1 MKNLVEIESTQR
13 VARITLN
20 RPEKRNALSG
30 EMVEALQRALDEVEH
45 NDGIRVVILTGAGSA
60 FSAGADLESLSKMQ
74 SASATD
80 NAEDSHRLA
89 ALFRRIYT
97 YPKPVIARIN
107 GHAIAGGCGLAAVCD
122 FSIAVET
129 ARLGFTEVRIGF
141 VPAIVMLFVLRKVGE
156 AGSRRLML
164 TGDLISAAQAVELKM
179 QSASATD
186 NAEDSHRLAALFR
199 RIYTYP
205 KPVIARINGHAI
217 AGGCGLA
224 AVCDFSI
231 AVETARL
238 GFTEVRIGFVPAIVM
253 LFVLRKVG
261 EAGSRRLMLT
271 GDLISAAQAV
281 ELNLIDETV
290 PESELNSRVDELAD
304 SLATNTSASALRMT
318 KQMLARIPGMGFDEA
333 LEYAA
338 GMNAF
343 ARSTSD
349 CKAGIAAFLSKTDP
363 PWKQ

>member
-89 ALFRRIYT
+89 AF
-97 YPKPVIARIN
+97 
-107 GHAIAGGCGLAAVCD
+107 
-122 FSIAVET
+122 
-129 ARLGFTEVRIGF
+129 
-141 VPAIVMLFVLRKVGE
+141 
-156 AGSRRLML
+156 
-164 TGDLISAAQAVELKM
+164 
-179 QSASATD
+179 
-186 NAEDSHRLAALFR
+186 FR